1 MGSKVGKSSFE
12 VSTRSILLGVKRGKM
27 DYAKDLQE
35 DFGRTYCITCKN
47 SSELRIIKKEIC
59 VLEDMAIK
67 PCDRPICNSKSVLI
81 TVCVSQKTHTCNYWK
96 SILYNLAYK
105 FYDYQLK
112 RGRRQRGNVST
123 DTHQLFKLFKISKYC
138 FDNAIYNPEFGRNV
152 SNILVYRNKW
162 WLFFFFYSAILKY
175 VPLNKGVQPA
185 TKWHTDKMRNKFM
198 KIWFSGVQVC
208 F

>member
-1 MGSKVGKSSFE
+1 MDCAKN
-12 VSTRSILLGVKRGKM
+12 RSG
-27 DYAKDLQE
+27 E
-35 DFGRTYCITCKN
+35 FCRTYCVNCKN

-105 FYDYQLK
+105 FYDQQLK
-112 RGRRQRGNVST
+112 RGRRQRGNIMQ
-123 DTHQLFKLFKISKYC
+123 QLTPINYLHCLKYLKYC
-138 FDNAIYNPEFGRNV
+138 FDNAIYNPELEKKNA

-162 WLFFFFYSAILKY
+162 SFFLIMMLF
-175 VPLNKGVQPA
+175 
-185 TKWHTDKMRNKFM
+185 
-198 KIWFSGVQVC
+198 
-208 F
+208 